1 MSIHF
6 MFGALV
12 LSKTP
17 RALSSRLVEAMPDT
31 LAVLLTYYKDIQIN
45 PTLKWLTDV
54 LSTYPI
60 LLKEFVDYFETSD
73 KDVTELLA
81 LYQYVAVNGL
91 FLHVYVTEVELSTEQ
106 VKTISLQPGH
116 RSSLIVKVPEE
127 QDLVEKRVKRGVHV
141 FSVGGRSPDAGSA
154 DAAALNTRVVVV
166 LAELFVSAV
175 APARP
180 AVCKIADCENP
191 RAVGHRHCCVVCR
204 PDKKKRPRHYATSS
218 VSSGP
223 PKKQRKKRAPETKK
237 RAPETK
243 KRKRGKYGKRSTPNI
258 STLWGVVQMARLK
271 HAVNEHYTGRQYGA
285 NITSAYI
292 QQWFT
297 IADYVNEKNPIG
309 ETPKSAEQ
317 CKSKIKRSKLN

>member
-223 PKKQRKKRAPETKK
+223 PKKQRKKRKGNNKK
-237 RAPETK
+237 C
-243 KRKRGKYGKRSTPNI
+243 
-258 STLWGVVQMARLK
+258 LWGDVQMARLK
-271 HAVNEHYTGRQYGA
+271 HAVNVHYNGRQYGA
-285 NITSAYI
+285 NITSAYL
-292 QQWFT
+292 QQWST

-309 ETPKSAEQ
+309 DTPKSAEQ
-317 CKSKIKRSKLN
+317 CKSKYIKYVYTNTRTKKLN